1 MENEWIVEKDL
12 VDYLNSTLGM
22 KAFMASAPE
31 GESEPFAVLT
41 MISPGAIRA
50 LSFFHPL
57 FQLDVFTATPQEAI
71 AKAEGIIARINGT
84 DAAYGS
90 TLFDSIRAERASLL
104 RVEDGSW
111 KAVIEITANCIR
123 REKCQTHRT

>member
-1 MENEWIVEKDL
+1 MGNEWIVERDL
-12 VDYLNSTLGM
+12 VDLLNSTLGM
-22 KAFMASAPE
+22 DVFMSIAPE
-31 GESEPFAVLT
+31 NAKEPFAVLST
-41 MISPGAIRA
+41 VNIGAVRP

-57 FQLDVFTATPQEAI
+57 FQLDAFASSPQEAI
-71 AKAEGIIARINGT
+71 TDAEGIISKINGT
-84 DAAYGS
+84 DAEYGS